1 LFYPMTSTVE
11 SISELLLKRWTVANY
26 HRMITSGVLTS
37 DDRVELLDGQ
47 VIEMVPQDPPHAS
60 TTDEGSDY
68 LKALFAG
75 RAKVRAQL
83 PVTLSD
89 HSEPEPDIAVVR
101 IDENRYRDRH
111 PNPADIFLL
120 IEIADATL
128 KRDRTHKAKLYAQ
141 ANVPEYWIVDVN
153 QRQLIVF
160 RDPQDGMYQSEAV
173 LTATDRV
180 APLAFPDIAIEL
192 QNLLIAHH

>member
-1 LFYPMTSTVE
+1 MQSTSA
-11 SISELLLKRWTVANY
+11 SIPEFLLKRWTVADY
-26 HRMITSGVLTS
+26 RRMIASGVLTS

-101 IDENRYRDRH
+101 LDENRYRDRH

-120 IEIADATL
+120 IEIANATL
-128 KRDRTHKAKLYAQ
+128 TRDRSHKAKLYAQ
-141 ANVPEYWIVDVN
+141 AEVPEYWVIDVN
-153 QRQLIVF
+153 QRQAIIF
-160 RDPQDGMYQSEAV
+160 RNPEGGIYQSEAV
-173 LTATDRV
+173 LTANDEIT
-180 APLAFPDIAIEL
+180 PIAVPEL
-192 QNLLIAHH
+192 TVQLKNILL

>member
-1 LFYPMTSTVE
+1 MTSTVE
-11 SISELLLKRWTVANY
+11 SIPETLLKRWTVDDY
-26 HRMITSGVLTS
+26 HRMIASGVLTS

-89 HSEPEPDIAVVR
+89 YSEPEPDIAVVR
-101 IDENRYRDRH
+101 IDNNRYRDRH
-111 PNPADIFLL
+111 PSPADIFLL

-141 ANVPEYWIVDVN
+141 AKVPEYWIVNVN
-153 QRQLIVF
+153 QSQLIVF
-160 RDPQDGMYQSEAV
+160 RDPQDGIYQSEAV
-173 LTATDRV
+173 LTITDQI
-180 APLAFPDIAIEL
+180 ASLAFPEVMIKL
-192 QNLLIAHH
+192 QSLFIS

>member
-1 LFYPMTSTVE
+1 MPSSTVK
-11 SISELLLKRWTVANY
+11 SIPELFLKRWTVADY

-37 DDRVELLDGQ
+37 DDRVELLDGH

-75 RAKVRAQL
+75 QAKVRAQL
-83 PVTLSD
+83 PVTLSNC
-89 HSEPEPDIAVVR
+89 SEPEPDIAVVR
-101 IDENRYRDRH
+101 IDNNRYRDRH

-173 LTATDRV
+173 LTATDQI
-180 APLAFPDIAIEL
+180 APLAFPDVMIKL
-192 QNLLIAHH
+192 QSLFIS

>member
-1 LFYPMTSTVE
+1 MPSTAE
-11 SISELLLKRWTVANY
+11 SVPEILLKRWTITDY
-26 HRMITSGVLTS
+26 HRMIASGVLTP

-68 LKALFAG
+68 LKTLFAG

-83 PVTLSD
+83 PITLSE

-101 IDENRYRDRH
+101 IDENRYRNRH
-111 PNPADIFLL
+111 PNAADIFLL

-128 KRDRTHKAKLYAQ
+128 KRDRTYKAKLYAQ
-141 ANVPEYWIVDVN
+141 ADVPEYWVIDVN
-153 QRQLIVF
+153 QRQLTVF
-160 RDPQDGMYQSEAV
+160 RDPQNGMYQSEVV
-173 LTATDRV
+173 LLATDRI

-192 QNLLIAHH
+192 QNLVIE